1 MQFEGNGSIEA
12 WFSRPSNGSGYPA
25 IVMLHGRN
33 GVTDSYRAVGVR
45 FAEEGIASLAVNYM
59 ANGDPVPA

>member
-1 MQFEGNGSIEA
+1 
-12 WFSRPSNGSGYPA
+12 
-25 IVMLHGRN
+25 MLHGRN